1 MSEEKD
7 YLLKG
12 LNDSQIKAVSAPRG
26 NLLIIAGAGTGKTR
40 VLVSRISWLLQI
52 EKVPPRSILAVTF
65 TNKAAREMQDRIR
78 SLTGE
83 DVTRQLW
90 TSTFHSICLRLLRSY
105 SRQAGLPPGFTVLDT
120 DSQVALI
127 KRIMVDL
134 KMDIKTVKPSE
145 IASRISK
152 LKERGIR
159 AAQFTKNV
167 GPAGSAAER
176 ALVSVYPLYEQICN
190 TEGVADFSEL
200 LLRTVELLENNEAIA
215 DLQHRRF
222 REILVDEFQDTNSIQ
237 FRFLRLMTGPL
248 CHAMAV
254 GDDDQSIYGWR
265 GADYTNMQRFM
276 DSFDDV
282 TLLKLE
288 QNYRSSQN
296 ILDLANI
303 IISNN
308 TTRMVEKSLQGCNG
322 KGCKVNIIKC
332 REQKQEAQVVVEAI
346 KKLHDKDG
354 IDYDKMAILYR
365 FNNQS
370 LVMEQTLAREHINC
384 TVFGGQ
390 KFFERAEIQDAIA
403 YLRVLINE
411 NDDSAL
417 LRIINVP
424 SRKLGPKVISQLRD
438 IASDRR
444 ISLWNTIKLL
454 SSFAEDKSAPK
465 ELRTLARKVSEFYG
479 LIVKLNEARKT
490 LTLSEFIKHVIEES
504 GLMEYYKL
512 KDHKDNKSQF
522 DNLRHK
528 NLEEL
533 VANASSYQTEESG
546 DSEVSADD
554 TEDLNDPLLNFIS
567 SITLASGA
575 ELNQNGEQTV
585 IPKSVNLMT
594 LHSSKG
600 LEYEIV
606 FLIGFEETMLPALRA
621 LNDYN
626 LYGKNKG
633 LEEERRLAYVGVTRA
648 KRQLILTYCASRN
661 FYGEYQQTG
670 ISMFLKE
677 VGQYLKGVKPEQ
689 RPYEYLDLS
698 MQPVSFY

>member
-7 YLLKG
+7 YLLKD
-12 LNDSQIKAVSAPRG
+12 LNESQKMAVSAPRS

-40 VLVSRISWLLQI
+40 VLVSRISWLLQV
-52 EKVPPRSILAVTF
+52 EKLPARSILAVTF
-65 TNKAAREMQDRIR
+65 TNKAAREMQERICAI
-78 SLTGE
+78 TGTE
-83 DVTRQLW
+83 VIRQLW

-105 SRQAGLPPGFTVLDT
+105 AKQAGLPPRFTVLDT
-120 DSQVALI
+120 DSQTALI

-134 KMDIKTVKPSE
+134 KMDVKNIKPSE

-159 AAQFTKNV
+159 AAEFVKDAV
-167 GPAGSAAER
+167 LSASETER
-176 ALVSVYPLYEQICN
+176 AVVSVYPVYEQLCN

-200 LLRTVELLENNEAIA
+200 LLRTVELLQKNEAIA

-237 FRFLRLMTGPL
+237 FKFVQLMAGPQ
-248 CHAMAV
+248 CHIMAV

-276 DSFDDV
+276 DSFENV
-282 TLLKLE
+282 KLLKLE
-288 QNYRSSQN
+288 ENYRSGQN

-308 TTRMVEKSLQGCNG
+308 SSRLVEKRLRGCNG
-322 KGCKVNIIKC
+322 LGYKVNIIKC
-332 REQKQEAQVVVEAI
+332 REQKQEAQMVVQAI
-346 KKLHDKDG
+346 RKLHDKDG
-354 IDYDKMAILYR
+354 IGYSSMAILYR

-370 LVMEQTLAREHINC
+370 LIMEQTLAHEHISC
-384 TVFGGQ
+384 TIFGGQ

-424 SRKLGPKVISQLRD
+424 SRKLGPKVISQLREV
-438 IASDRR
+438 ARDRG
-444 ISLWNTIKLL
+444 ISLWNTIRLL
-454 SSFAEDKSAPK
+454 VPFAEDKTAPK
-465 ELRTLARKVSEFYG
+465 PLVTLARKVSEFYR
-479 LIVKLNEARKT
+479 LIESLNEARQT
-490 LTLSEFIKHVIEES
+490 LTLAEFIKNVIEES
-504 GLMEYYKL
+504 GLMEYYRQ
-512 KDHKDNKSQF
+512 KDLKDNKSQF

-528 NLEEL
+528 NLEDL
-533 VANASSYQTEESG
+533 VSNASGYQQESESG
-546 DSEVSADD
+546 SEGEMQEEGSD
-554 TEDLNDPLLNFIS
+554 DPLLNFIS
-567 SITLASGA
+567 SISLASGA
-575 ELNQNGEQTV
+575 ELNQNGEQSSL
-585 IPKSVNLMT
+585 PDSVNLMT

-600 LEYEIV
+600 LEYDVV
-606 FLIGFEETMLPALRA
+606 FLVGFEETMLPAARS
-621 LNDYN
+621 LNDFN
-626 LYGKNKG
+626 LYGKTKG

-648 KRQLILTYCASRN
+648 RKQLIISYCANR
-661 FYGEYQQTG
+661 FLYGDYQPTG

-677 VGQYLKGVKPEQ
+677 VGQSLKSVKPEDK
-689 RPYEYLDLS
+689 PYQFLDVS
-698 MQPVSFY
+698 MQSTLL